1 MLLFHWVLDTIYN
14 MAQQR
19 DERGRFVKGNDK
31 SFDQRTPEEQRNIAV
46 MGGKASGESRRNRRT
61 IAEVMRKV
69 LDEPMGDTDLT
80 RLDGVVQSTLQNF
93 YKKPS
98 MKGLKI
104 LAEILG
110 ELEQN
115 VNLKTNDDKPVINI
129 ISKKSGE

>member
-1 MLLFHWVLDTIYN
+1 MGRD
-14 MAQQR
+14 R
-19 DERGRFVKGNDK
+19 DEKGRFVKGNTYAPQT
-31 SFDQRTPEEQRNIAV
+31 SEEARARGHNGGV
-46 MGGKASGESRRNRRT
+46 ESGKARRERRT
-61 IAEVMRKV
+61 IADVMRKV
-69 LDEPMGDTDLT
+69 LDEPMGETDLT

-104 LAEILG
+104 MAEILG

-129 ISKKSGE
+129 ISKKGGE

>member
-1 MLLFHWVLDTIYN
+1 

-80 RLDGVVQSTLQNF
+80 RLDGVVQSTLQSF

-110 ELEQN
+110 ELERN
-115 VNLKTNDDKPVINI
+115 INLKTNDDKPVINI

>member
-1 MLLFHWVLDTIYN
+1 